1 MGEVILIASGKG
13 GVGKSVFSVNISA
26 ILAEQGKK
34 VVLVDMNM
42 GLRNLDL
49 YLGLENNVVY
59 DVADVLSGM
68 CRIKKALIRD
78 RRFPELYLMSA
89 AQYKDTG
96 ELTDTH
102 MKVLCKKLREKFDY
116 IVVDGPAGVGE
127 NMRMAA
133 AGADRAVIITV
144 PEYVALRD
152 ADMMDRTLM
161 GLGIRDRTYVVNM
174 VRPEL
179 FGKGWGPTL
188 AEISETM
195 HIEMAGIIPED
206 ENIRIASNNGIPIVC
221 KKDTYIRRNFQCI
234 ASRILR
240 C

>member
-1 MGEVILIASGKG
+1 MGEVILVASGKG
-13 GVGKSVFSVNISA
+13 GVGKSVFSTNIGA
-26 ILAEQGKK
+26 ILAERGAK

-78 RRFPELYLMSA
+78 RRFPEYYLMSA

-96 ELTDTH
+96 YLTDAH
-102 MKVLCKKLREKFDY
+102 MKVLCKKLKDNFDY
-116 IVVDGPAGVGE
+116 IIIDGPAGVGE
-127 NMRMAA
+127 NMKLAA
-133 AGADRAVIITV
+133 AGAERAVVVTV

-152 ADMMDRTLM
+152 ADMMDHTLEAF
-161 GLGIRDRTYVVNM
+161 GIRNRCYVVNM

-179 FGKGWGPTL
+179 FEQGWGPTL
-188 AEISETM
+188 PQIAESM
-195 HIEMAGIIPED
+195 HIPLVGIIPED
-206 ENIRIASNNGIPIVC
+206 ENIRIAANNGFPIVC
-221 KKDTYIRRNFQCI
+221 RRGTYIRSNFEAI
-234 ASRILR
+234 TDRLFG
-240 C
+240 

>member
-1 MGEVILIASGKG
+1 MSEVILIASGKG
-13 GVGKSVFSVNISA
+13 GVGKSVFSTNMGA
-26 ILAEQGKK
+26 ILAERGAR
-34 VVLVDMNM
+34 VVLIDMNM

-78 RRFPELYLMSA
+78 RRFPEFYLMSA

-96 ELTDTH
+96 YLTETH
-102 MKVLCKKLREKFDY
+102 MKVLCRKLKDNFDY
-116 IVVDGPAGVGE
+116 IIIDGPAGVGE
-127 NMRMAA
+127 NMKLAA
-133 AGADRAVIITV
+133 AGADKAVIITV

-152 ADMMDRTLM
+152 ADMMDRTLS
-161 GLGIRDRTYVVNM
+161 GLGIGERTYVVNM

-188 AEISETM
+188 SQIAETM
-195 HIEMAGIIPED
+195 HISMAGIIPED
-206 ENIRIASNNGIPIVC
+206 ENIRIAANNGFPIVC
-221 KKDTYIRRNFQCI
+221 KQGTYIRKNFESI
-234 ASRILR
+234 VERILQS
-240 C
+240 